1 MSSTPCTVC
10 QGTGGQAETETTPD
24 GVTRSTW
31 ISCRACLGTGTSH

>member
-1 MSSTPCTVC
+1 MAATCTVC
-10 QGTGGQAETETTPD
+10 YGTGGHTETTTGG